1 MGLAESTQRTYKSG
15 KDRYLK
21 FCLQAGMRSVPTC
34 EQVLCGFVAH
44 LSNEH
49 LKYRTI
55 KVYLAAVR
63 HLHISVAQPNP
74 FGGNPPMTRLEYV
87 LRGIKKNEVALQ
99 KGERERLPITP
110 PLLRQIK
117 AQWEPDGMRPDKK
130 MLWAAC
136 CMFFRLSAGRGDDSP
151 LRRRI
156 RPSGASELERC
167 RHRRPARALDGS
179 AHHQTVQNR
188 PVSQGN

>member
-44 LSNEH
+44 LANEH

-99 KGERERLPITP
+99 KGRLPITP
-110 PLLRQIK
+110 PLLRQIN
-117 AQWEPDGMRPDKK
+117 AVGTRRHASGQEDALGCV
-130 MLWAAC
+130 LHL
-136 CMFFRLSAGRGDDSP
+136 FFRLSAGRGDDSL